1 MLRLIDLMRQSAD
14 SAPFEAPS
22 RDPVLAGLTLDSRRV
37 QPGFLFAA
45 LAGSRADGASFVA
58 EAVKRGATAILAAP
72 DAALPPLGSDIVVV
86 RDANPRRR
94 IALMAAAFAG
104 LQPATIAAVTGTNGK
119 SSTVH
124 FVRHLWSTLGLKAA
138 SVGTLGIVSP
148 GFTRDAGLTTPD
160 PVQLH
165 EDLATLAREGVT
177 HLAVEASS
185 HGLDQHRLDGL
196 KLQAAAFTNLTHEH
210 LDYHPSMGAYFAAK
224 ARLFEQLLP
233 AGGTAVVNADSD
245 RAGQLAE
252 ICARRGIRFWTYGT
266 NGREF
271 RLLKDTP
278 TPGGQHL
285 VIEAMGTRREVELPL
300 VGGFQASNA
309 LAALGLVVATGGD
322 TARAV
327 AGLATMSGA
336 PGRLQLVARHRSGAP
351 VYVDYAHKPEALETV
366 LATLRPFAKGKLV
379 VVFGC
384 GGDRDRAKRP
394 VMGEIAT
401 RLADL
406 TLITDDNPRSEEPD
420 AIRAEILRGI
430 PVDRK
435 NWSEVREGRHVA
447 IEQGMAALKSA
458 DDLLL
463 IAGKGHETGQ
473 TIKGVT
479 YPFDDA
485 QVARDLTGGAA
496 GARSGRPTR
505 WRRR

>member
-1 MLRLIDLMRQSAD
+1 MRQSAD
-14 SAPFEAPS
+14 SSPFVAP
-22 RDPVLAGLTLDSRRV
+22 RLDPVLAGLTLDSRQVR
-37 QPGFLFAA
+37 PGYLFAA
-45 LAGSRADGASFVA
+45 LSGSKADGASFVA
-58 EAVKRGATAILAAP
+58 EAVKRGAVAILAGP
-72 DAALPPLGSDIVVV
+72 DAALPPLDPAIIVL

-94 IALMAAAFAG
+94 IALMAATFAG

-124 FVRHLWSTLGLKAA
+124 FVRQIWSALGFKAA
-138 SVGTLGIVSP
+138 SVGTLGVFSP
-148 GFTRDAGLTTPD
+148 GFSREAGLTTPD

-165 EDLATLAREGVT
+165 ADLAALAREGVN
-177 HLAVEASS
+177 HLAIEASS

-196 KLQAAAFTNLTHEH
+196 HLSAAAFTNLTHEH
-210 LDYHPSMGAYFAAK
+210 LDYHVSMDGYFAAK

-233 AGGTAVVNADSD
+233 PGGTAVVNADSD
-245 RAGQLAE
+245 RARDVAE
-252 ICARRGIRFWTYGT
+252 ICRRRGIRFWSYGA
-266 NGREF
+266 NGAELK
-271 RLLKDTP
+271 LLADTP

-285 VIEAMGTRREVELPL
+285 AIEVLGRRYDVELPL

-309 LAALGLVVATGGD
+309 LAALGLVVATGGYP
-322 TARAV
+322 ARAV
-327 AGLATMSGA
+327 EALASLSGA
-336 PGRLQLVARHRSGAP
+336 AGRLQLVARHKSGAP

-366 LATLRPFAKGKLV
+366 LKTLRPFAKGKLV

-401 RLADL
+401 RRADL
-406 TLITDDNPRSEEPD
+406 TIVTDDNPRSEEPE

-430 PVDRK
+430 PADRK
-435 NWSEVREGRHVA
+435 NFTDVSEGRHVA
-447 IEQGMAALKSA
+447 IEQGMAALTGA

-479 YPFDDA
+479 HPFDDA
-485 QVARDLTGGAA
+485 EVAREYAEA
-496 GARSGRPTR
+496 VR
-505 WRRR
+505 